1 MAATH
6 LPTTLTTHTV
16 QTTTF
21 RMRSH
26 LLFRKEGRRQQ
37 KIKKRKITLEGLME
51 KRNNN
56 DRIMCMCA
64 GLSNAAQTGEIKR
77 WQRDWNQLFPLITYW
92 GGWLKFSCRYSLYGC
107 MEIIPDALQIRPTRG
122 TGAYHSKKVTAVKYI
137 DWALWIFLCQS
148 WRCVTVCLLIKTSL
162 RSVPRIGISVSS
174 CLTVSDQMT
183 GTASWIWGI
192 TAREQRNLR
201 KEGMEI
207 CLSTS
212 SFCF

>member
-1 MAATH
+1 
-6 LPTTLTTHTV
+6 
-16 QTTTF
+16 
-21 RMRSH
+21 
-26 LLFRKEGRRQQ
+26 
-37 KIKKRKITLEGLME
+37 ME

-64 GLSNAAQTGEIKR
+64 GLSNAAQSGEIKR

-122 TGAYHSKKVTAVKYI
+122 TGAYHSKKVNAVKYI

-162 RSVPRIGISVSS
+162 LFCSPYRYF
-174 CLTVSDQMT
+174 CQQLSDCERPNDWN
-183 GTASWIWGI
+183 SLLDL
-192 TAREQRNLR
+192 RDNSQRTEKPEKGRDGNLP
-201 KEGMEI
+201 I
-207 CLSTS
+207 HFL
-212 SFCF
+212 FLFLAD